1 MRISAPHGGQ
11 RNGRGRVRGPVPA
24 RNRLREAR
32 GCKAKLRTKTPGGA
46 IEVGASTFIWVSP
59 FSNKTPDLID
69 LVKAFCFDL
78 IEICVG
84 DLSPASGG
92 TALSRSNR
100 KRGASS

>member
-1 MRISAPHGGQ
+1 MR
-11 RNGRGRVRGPVPA
+11 
-24 RNRLREAR
+24 
-32 GCKAKLRTKTPGGA
+32 
-46 IEVGASTFIWVSP
+46 VGASTFIWVSP